1 MKLSYIEKIVLA
13 VFVFL
18 MTVFVG
24 YFLIIKPQVEKVDN
38 NKQILVQK
46 NTEKTDL
53 ESKLSSIPSLEK
65 NEKNLTEKIQEISG
79 FFFEKMTTNEIDK
92 YIYKIAK
99 NNNLD
104 IDNMLLTPLE
114 MSEVTMYQQVN
125 NIENPIKI
133 NALCSST
140 TIDFKTKNQSDIKTF
155 IDAIDKINKSIII
168 DSFNLDYKEDMYSV
182 SINIFIYSLESIN
195 TTAK

>member
-1 MKLSYIEKIVLA
+1 MYAIRSY
-13 VFVFL
+13 
-18 MTVFVG
+18 
-24 YFLIIKPQVEKVDN
+24 YD
-38 NKQILVQK
+38 
-46 NTEKTDL
+46 
-53 ESKLSSIPSLEK
+53 
-65 NEKNLTEKIQEISG
+65 
-79 FFFEKMTTNEIDK
+79 
-92 YIYKIAK
+92 
-99 NNNLD
+99 
-104 IDNMLLTPLE
+104 
-114 MSEVTMYQQVN
+114 
-125 NIENPIKI
+125 PIKI